1 MTIHEAD
8 NQTSITIPTITTG
21 RLILRAWLPR
31 DISPYAKMAANPD
44 MSLYTGSPASEAAVW
59 RMTAFQL
66 GHWALNGFG
75 MWIAEERATG
85 EFLGRVGLYW
95 EPGWPGVEV
104 AWTIRRDRW
113 GQGFATEG
121 GAAALAYGFST
132 VNADPIVSI
141 IHPDNAASSRV
152 AEKLGLAV
160 DHFEERGG
168 EPRNIWAITRQ
179 EWQARQA

>member
-1 MTIHEAD
+1 MIREEPSYSTV
-8 NQTSITIPTITTG
+8 TIPTVFTE

-31 DISPYAKMAANPD
+31 DVEPYAKMAADPC
-44 MSLYTGSPASEAAVW
+44 MSRYTGSPASEAAVW

-75 MWIAEERATG
+75 MWIAEERSSG

-113 GQGFATEG
+113 DQGFATEG
-121 GAAALAYGFST
+121 GAAALVYGFVT
-132 VNADPIVSI
+132 VNADRIVSI
-141 IHPDNAASSRV
+141 IHPDNSASSRV

-160 DHFEERGG
+160 DHFEERDGG
-168 EPRNIWAITRQ
+168 PRNIWAITRQ
-179 EWQARQA
+179 E